1 MIQKNIFFPVLLL
14 TVTSVFAQIK
24 PEQFN
29 PFIGNQKII
38 SSSGPGLKAASG
50 DILLELKDE
59 ENPDVETVMLLQNVK
74 GKLSKIAEN
83 SSLLMGYEML
93 GVSGGNYPELAD
105 NRLSIDYTLGSNSG
119 QSDVSIVFEKSSDG
133 NYFFKEYTSKTKNYG
148 VENLFARQ
156 RITVSQTGKM
166 DFSTASENDILK
178 KAQINTSPVDPEGPL
193 YEAADRYKNY
203 IPEGW
208 RLAAFSEGDL
218 NLDGFKKDLLLVL
231 YNEAVCSIRILM
243 QQKNGSYKLI
253 QKNDGLIAVDET
265 FNINNLKTVIK
276 NGFFTVERRVAT
288 DDNDFD
294 HRYITF
300 KYDAA
305 QKNWLLHRFDV
316 EHYSGFDP
324 KPSKEVTHLSTRE
337 FGSIAFSKMT
347 GLPGVYRFEPELSV
361 ISGTIVIKQFYGA
374 PNYGETPEKDE
385 KEQVYILQTDYPV
398 SVFDKDDSGDPEMG
412 NHTTTNISEIQVY
425 SVDKNIDLK
434 NQLNKK
440 TKLEGEFQTALSGHH
455 HTKVLLE
462 VKKILQ

>member
-1 MIQKNIFFPVLLL
+1 MKQKNILMLVLMLSA
-14 TVTSVFAQIK
+14 TSVFAQIK
-24 PEQFN
+24 PEQFK
-29 PFIGNQKII
+29 PFIGNQEII
-38 SSSGPGLKAASG
+38 SNSGSGLKAASG

-59 ENPDVETVMLLQNVK
+59 ENPDVETLMLLRSVK

-83 SSLLMGYEML
+83 SSLLMGQEML

-105 NRLSIDYTLGSNSG
+105 NRLSIDYTVGSNSS
-119 QSDVSIVFEKSSDG
+119 QSDVSIVFEKSSEG
-133 NYFFKEYTSKTKNYG
+133 NYYFKEYTSKTKNYG

-156 RITVSQTGKM
+156 RINVAQTGEM
-166 DFSTASENDILK
+166 DFSTASEDGILK
-178 KAQINTSPVDPEGPL
+178 KVKANPAPVDPEGLL
-193 YEAADRYKNY
+193 YKEADRYKNY

-243 QQKNGSYKLI
+243 QQKNGSYKLT

-265 FNINNLKTVIK
+265 FNINNMKTVIK

-316 EHYSGFDP
+316 EHFKGFDP

-385 KEQVYILQTDYPV
+385 KEQVSTLR
-398 SVFDKDDSGDPEMG
+398 
-412 NHTTTNISEIQVY
+412 
-425 SVDKNIDLK
+425 
-434 NQLNKK
+434 
-440 TKLEGEFQTALSGHH
+440 
-455 HTKVLLE
+455 
-462 VKKILQ
+462 